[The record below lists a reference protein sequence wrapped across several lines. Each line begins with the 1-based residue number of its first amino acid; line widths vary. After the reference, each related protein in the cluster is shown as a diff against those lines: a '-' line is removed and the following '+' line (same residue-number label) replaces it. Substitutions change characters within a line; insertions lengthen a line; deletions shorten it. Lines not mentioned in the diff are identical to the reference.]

1 MGFGMNNIDRKIYII
16 QGISLSDN
24 MVMRTFE
31 INKISFSVEKKRQKE
46 VLKQLKELYGD
57 RLKIAKKGNEISV
70 SGDLH
75 NFKLRRKILWILSGG
90 KHGKDV

>member
-1 MGFGMNNIDRKIYII
+1 MNNIDRKIYII

-75 NFKLRRKILWILSGG
+75 KLRRKILWILSGG

>member
-1 MGFGMNNIDRKIYII
+1 MEYRVEIYRKIYII
-16 QGISLSDN
+16 QELFIIDN

-31 INKISFSVEKKRQKE
+31 INKISLSVEKKRQKE
-46 VLKQLKELYGD
+46 VLKQLKELYSD
-57 RLKIAKKGNEISV
+57 RLIITKKGSEISV

>member
-1 MGFGMNNIDRKIYII
+1 MKIYRKIYII
-16 QGISLSDN
+16 QELFIIDN
-24 MVMRTFE
+24 MVMLTFE
-31 INKISFSVEKKRQKE
+31 INKISLSVEKKRQKE
-46 VLKQLKELYGD
+46 VLRQLKELYGD
-57 RLKIAKKGNEISV
+57 RLKITKKGNEISV